1 MGVQVLGP
9 APPGPRA
16 SGARLPAPEVP
27 PTPVSF
33 GSSGQRMSGSGLPPA
48 RCSARCLGNSRLLIT
63 CPIHRCLATHTPRIW
78 LRTSP
83 GGDLCCL
90 LSGVTQEAEQE
101 GAPGTDGGGTDK
113 GSSRHDVCVA
123 ACIHTHTDTPVRPRA
138 HTKLCICVCVCVC
151 VCVCTYYALGLV
163 AQAHAVSLLL
173 RKAVHGVRSGA
184 CRGGGRG
191 VGRARWPQ
199 AQGTGPLGLCIPGH
213 ACLCS
218 RECMGAPVWDQAL
231 LATPLTP
238 FS

>member
-151 VCVCTYYALGLV
+151 VCVHLLCARPGGSGPRCLSP
-163 AQAHAVSLLL
+163 AQEGCAWSEE
-173 RKAVHGVRSGA
+173 RGMPWRGS
-184 CRGGGRG
+184 GGG
-191 VGRARWPQ
+191 
-199 AQGTGPLGLCIPGH
+199 QG
-213 ACLCS
+213 
-218 RECMGAPVWDQAL
+218 
-231 LATPLTP
+231 
-238 FS
+238 